1 MMNLLGL
8 VIGKPTKTEVR
19 QKAAEAVDSKLA
31 TLRKLEEQRNA
42 MREELTRTLKQI
54 VEDPRTNEQQSHH

>member
-19 QKAAEAVDSKLA
+19 QKAAEVADSKMA

-42 MREELTRTLKQI
+42 MRDELTRTLKQI
-54 VEDPRTNEQQSHH
+54 VEDPRTNEQQPHH

>member
-8 VIGKPTKTEVR
+8 VTGKPTKTEVR
-19 QKAAEAVDSKLA
+19 QKAAEVADSKLA

-54 VEDPRTNEQQSHH
+54 VEDPRTNEQQPHH